1 MKKIAIAILLVA
13 TMLTLVG
20 CTEADKVSTNLSNK
34 ADNFE
39 EYRRITVINCL
50 QGETLFQMT
59 GLMSIQP
66 DPDENQLEV
75 IVKEEN
81 GSFKKHFIGLSN
93 NVTYVVE
100 DITSSDVSSTK
111 YTLYFNPDMWFP
123 YEVEIVDPDAPNGG
137 GRN

>member
-1 MKKIAIAILLVA
+1 MRKIVVAILLVA
-13 TMLTLVG
+13 TMLSLVG
-20 CTEADKVSTNLSNK
+20 CTEADKVSTNLSTK

-66 DPDENQLEV
+66 DPSENQLEV
-75 IVKEEN
+75 VVKEEN
-81 GSFKKHFIGLSN
+81 GEYKKHFIGLSN

-100 DITSSDVSSTK
+100 DITSADVSNTK

-123 YEVEIVDPDAPNGG
+123 YEVEIVDPNDRGGG

>member
-1 MKKIAIAILLVA
+1 MKKIVVAILLVA
-13 TMLTLVG
+13 TLLSLVG

-66 DPDENQLEV
+66 DPSENQLEV
-75 IVKEEN
+75 VVKVEN
-81 GSFKKHFIGLSN
+81 GEYKKHFIGLSN

-100 DITSSDVSSTK
+100 DITSADVSNTK